1 MDDLLLF
8 ILILCLFFAILI
20 YFNKDILDKNVI
32 RVKSTVDGQVY
43 LVRNLPN
50 SQEAANLLA
59 GYKQDIMKISNRL
72 KEKYIDNKKD
82 DSEKS
87 LYLEDGVQRLF
98 KNLKLNS
105 ISESDPY
112 HKYKSMLIN
121 KGEELYICLRHTD
134 ERNYEFNDRQPT
146 IFTICHEMAH
156 ATNKSIGHPP
166 EFWEWHKVV
175 CEAAA
180 DIGIYKPVDY
190 SKHPV
195 KYCGMTIN
203 STPMIF

>member
-32 RVKSTVDGQVY
+32 RVKSTVDDQVY

-98 KNLKLNS
+98 KNLKLNN

-121 KGEELYICLRHTD
+121 KGEEL
-134 ERNYEFNDRQPT
+134 
-146 IFTICHEMAH
+146 
-156 ATNKSIGHPP
+156 
-166 EFWEWHKVV
+166 
-175 CEAAA
+175 
-180 DIGIYKPVDY
+180 
-190 SKHPV
+190 
-195 KYCGMTIN
+195 
-203 STPMIF
+203 